1 MSSISTMMNFPL
13 TLATVLE
20 RARRIFPHVEIVS
33 RHADDTLQVTDYAGL
48 FRRVQALAGGL
59 QAAGLDRQD
68 RVATLM
74 WNHLEHLEAYFAV
87 PLSGGVLHPLNL
99 RLHPADL
106 ADIVADAGDRF
117 LLVDETLLPLYAQ
130 LVAAGARFERVW
142 VSGRSKTIWPA
153 GVEPAEG
160 LYQEVGSTA
169 DWPELAEDDAAAMG
183 YTSGTTGEPK
193 GVVYSHRALVLH
205 ALATALHDSMDLR
218 QSDTVLP
225 VVPMFHAN
233 GWGIP
238 YTATMIG
245 CRQVYPGAHPDGAVL
260 LRLLCEEQVTFSA
273 GVPTVW
279 QAVLEARENEPEKW
293 RLPAGLR
300 INLGGAAAPESL
312 FAAWDRLGVAINM
325 GWGMT
330 ELTPVGAMNP
340 RKHPTPGPWGEDDA
354 ELRTRQGIPL
364 PLVEVRVRDGRG
376 GEVPWDGIS
385 SGELEL
391 RGPWVAARY
400 HRDRSPESW
409 REDGW
414 FRSGDVVNISAQG
427 ALRIVD
433 RHKDLIRSGGE
444 WISSVALE
452 NYLASHPA
460 VREAA
465 VVAVPHARWQE
476 RPLAVVVV
484 KPNASTTPEELRQH
498 LLQRFARWQCPDS
511 YLFVDEIPHTSTGK
525 LNKRVLREQVR
536 SGTLS
541 GRMCGDAGFSEP
553 SA

>member
-1 MSSISTMMNFPL
+1 MSTLSTMMNFPL

-20 RARRIFPHVEIVS
+20 RARRFFPQVEIVS
-33 RHADDTLQVTDYAGL
+33 RRADDSLHVTNYAGL
-48 FRRVQALAGGL
+48 YGRVQALVQGL
-59 QAAGLDRQD
+59 QVAGLQRQD

-74 WNHLEHLEAYFAV
+74 WNHVEHLEAYFAV

-106 ADIVADAGDRF
+106 ARIVEDAGDRF
-117 LLVDETLLPLYAQ
+117 LLVDEGLLPLYEQ

-142 VSGRSKTIWPA
+142 VSGKPKSSRPG
-153 GVEPAEG
+153 GVEAGEALFAEEGSAASLPA
-160 LYQEVGSTA
+160 LQ
-169 DWPELAEDDAAAMG
+169 EDDAAAMG
-183 YTSGTTGEPK
+183 YTSGTTGDPK

-225 VVPMFHAN
+225 AVPMFHAN

-245 CRQVYPGAHPDGAVL
+245 ARQVYPGPHPDGMAL

-279 QAVLEARENEPEKW
+279 QAVLEAREKAPEW
-293 RLPAGLR
+293 HLPADLR

-312 FAAWDRLGVAINM
+312 FAAYDRLGVAIHM

-340 RKHPTPGPWGEDDA
+340 RKHPMPGPWGGDDG
-354 ELRTRQGIPL
+354 EIRTRQGIPL
-364 PLVEVRVRDGRG
+364 PLVEVRVRNEQGL
-376 GEVPWDGIS
+376 EAPWDGVS

-400 HRDRSPESW
+400 HRGHAPESW

-414 FRSGDVVNISAQG
+414 FRSGDVVTMNAQG
-427 ALRIVD
+427 YLRIVD

-452 NYLASHPA
+452 NHLASHAA

-465 VVAVPHARWQE
+465 VIAVPHPRWQE
-476 RPLAVVVV
+476 RPLAIVVAREG
-484 KPNASTTPEELRQH
+484 ASVTPEELRQH
-498 LLQRFARWQCPDS
+498 LEQRFARWQCPDA
-511 YLFVDEIPHTSTGK
+511 YVFVDEIPHTSTGK
-525 LNKRVLREQVR
+525 LNKRALREQVNR
-536 SGTLS
+536 GMLP
-541 GRMCGDAGFSEP
+541 GLQGDD
-553 SA
+553 